1 MSIQNGIR
9 KATYKVT
16 LNNENNAFA
25 IACGHLYQFLYINDN
40 HDRSRE
46 YKATLLTMHLEIDG
60 SPVIA
65 GHEEQNIE
73 LQLKEEIKALKCAL
87 QAKDDVVNRLMNRIK
102 KLEKDTSLI
111 EIPDDDSNVIDEK
124 RVNDLPSS
132 SNANAKRQSLS
143 QLDATFKARQEDNA
157 LEKQKPQSQQ
167 SQSQFSICQHSSN
180 ATEKDQ
186 FTADFMRYR
195 TTAYINQKRT
205 FFTVDNL
212 ISIQIFN
219 PNFMITLLDE
229 VLTLA
234 NNTMAYSLKRHQISR
249 IDARMKFPKTIIY
262 DVFFHSCRTKNAFLQ
277 QSQLQVN
284 TDTNNFTIRNY
295 EYRYDI
301 LIKNLKCSA
310 LSLET
315 AMLIVISLARLLDL
329 HITCR
334 DIECLDVFQG
344 HENTFAIEIR
354 FAYGHIATDFRNRKH
369 FLKKY
374 EVIMDLE
381 IY

>member
-16 LNNENNAFA
+16 LNNEDNAFG
-25 IACGHLYQFLYINDN
+25 IACGHLYQFLNIKDN

-143 QLDATFKARQEDNA
+143 QLEETFKAIEQALRQEDNA

-167 SQSQFSICQHSSN
+167 PQSQFSICQQSSN

-186 FTADFMRYR
+186 FTAAFMRYR

-219 PNFMITLLDE
+219 PNFMTTLLDE

-262 DVFFHSCRTKNAFLQ
+262 DVFFRCCRTKDALLQ

-295 EYRYDI
+295 EYR
-301 LIKNLKCSA
+301 
-310 LSLET
+310 
-315 AMLIVISLARLLDL
+315 
-329 HITCR
+329 
-334 DIECLDVFQG
+334 
-344 HENTFAIEIR
+344 
-354 FAYGHIATDFRNRKH
+354 
-369 FLKKY
+369 
-374 EVIMDLE
+374 
-381 IY
+381 